1 VVRREGVRAASR
13 DKPSTREAPPM
24 QRIHRTCPVRD
35 RGHRPLH
42 NKQQSAAPGSDR
54 DTAAPGVATLAPA
67 FPQAL
72 PSLVGLPTEYSHEF
86 RAEMV
91 YDLCAALVREGLATC
106 ESWKTCGENALVFAK
121 HAIMSAIGE
130 DRWNLLQRNVEY
142 HLEVSDVAE
151 REGFDEAMEPGQLAV
166 TVVCNGSGYVKI
178 GPAIEA
184 LEAEEPGLGA
194 AFYWTLTYALYR
206 VMRVYN
212 HDDALQY
219 EERVREYADQ
229 DDEEHR
235 GQYEFPEVEKALPEC
250 IRLSLNKDNHDRW
263 NLDARRLL
271 RRHSHGRYR
280 SWIERLRKL
289 QQLSR
294 IRVRTSY
301 SFIEEGNYDSPP
313 LPSLLVAFKEQDAIT
328 ACFDEEGQYMLEGTS
343 EPAVGVAF
351 RPHIAEEVRQA
362 VRIVE
367 RFVLF
372 NHELYEFIETLQE
385 WEKRHADPCLD
396 RGEPSLRAA

>member
-1 VVRREGVRAASR
+1 
-13 DKPSTREAPPM
+13 M
-24 QRIHRTCPVRD
+24 QRIHRTRPVRD
-35 RGHRPLH
+35 RGYRPLH
-42 NKQQSAAPGSDR
+42 NKQRAVAPGSDG
-54 DTAAPGVATLAPA
+54 DIAAPGVATLAPV
-67 FPQAL
+67 FPLAL
-72 PSLVGLPTEYSHEF
+72 PSLGGLPTEYSHEF

-106 ESWKTCGENALVFAK
+106 EGWKTCGESAIVFAK

-130 DRWNLLQRNVEY
+130 DRRNLLQRNVEY

-151 REGFDEAMEPGQLAV
+151 REGFDEVMDHGQLAV
-166 TVVCNGSGYVKI
+166 TVICGGSGYVKI
-178 GPAIEA
+178 GPAIEV

-194 AFYWTLTYALYR
+194 AFYWTLTHALYR

-219 EERVREYADQ
+219 EERLQEYAEE
-229 DDEEHR
+229 DEEENKS
-235 GQYEFPEVEKALPEC
+235 QYEFPGVEKALPEC
-250 IRLSLNKDNHDRW
+250 IRLSLNKDNHGRW

-271 RRHSHGRYR
+271 RRHSQGRYR
-280 SWIERLRKL
+280 SWIDQLRKL

-294 IRVRTSY
+294 IRVRQSS

-313 LPSLLVAFKEQDAIT
+313 LPSLLVAFKERDAIT

-351 RPHIAEEVRQA
+351 SPQNAEEVRNA
-362 VRIVE
+362 VRMVE

-372 NHELYEFIETLQE
+372 NYELYEMVEALQE
-385 WEKRHADPCLD
+385 WEKRHADSSLD
-396 RGEPSLRAA
+396 RGEPSLRAT

>member
-1 VVRREGVRAASR
+1 
-13 DKPSTREAPPM
+13 M
-24 QRIHRTCPVRD
+24 QRIHRTGPVRD
-35 RGHRPLH
+35 RGHRSVRS
-42 NKQQSAAPGSDR
+42 KRSGARRTDR
-54 DTAAPGVATLAPA
+54 DTAAPGVAALAPA
-67 FPQAL
+67 FLQGL
-72 PSLVGLPTEYSHEF
+72 PSLSGLPTEYSHEF
-86 RAEMV
+86 RAELV

-106 ESWKTCGENALVFAK
+106 ESWKTCGESALVFAK
-121 HAIMSAIGE
+121 HAIMSDIGD

-151 REGFDEAMEPGQLAV
+151 REGFDQVMGHGQLAV
-166 TVVCNGSGYVKI
+166 TVVCGGSGYVKV
-178 GPAIEA
+178 GPAVEA

-194 AFYWTLTYALYR
+194 AFYWVFTYALYR

-219 EERVREYADQ
+219 EERLQEYADE
-229 DDEEHR
+229 DDEENK

-250 IRLSLNKDNHDRW
+250 IRLSLNKDSHDSRTL
-263 NLDARRLL
+263 NARRLL
-271 RRHSHGRYR
+271 RKHSQGRYR

-294 IRVRTSY
+294 IRVPPSL

-313 LPSLLVAFKEQDAIT
+313 LPSLLVAFKERDAIT

-343 EPAVGVAF
+343 EPAVGVTF
-351 RPHIAEEVRQA
+351 HPNIVEEVRQA
-362 VRIVE
+362 VRTVQ

-372 NHELYEFIETLQE
+372 NHALYEFVETLQE
-385 WEKRHADPCLD
+385 WEKSHADTGLD